1 MNLSRRQIYDLVW
14 SKPMNKLATELGLSD
29 QGLAKTCRR
38 HDIPVPPLGYWQKL
52 AHGKVVDRLPLESTR
67 FDENA
72 IIQVSAGVK
81 MRPKPIKTEIAKAS
95 SSAKEPQAEPKA
107 EKAEKSHPIL
117 TKIRKAFDRTKKP
130 GEFAY
135 VNVNPFKIRASPREA
150 ERVLSLISKLI
161 AAAALEK
168 WEIKRSEEGGWEL
181 LASGER
187 VEISLIENTKKVPHV
202 PTPAEIRESKL
213 YSWRKIPEFDDVPSG
228 ELKFT
233 ITNASYL
240 GVRSNWSD
248 GKRQTLES
256 VLPSFIEG
264 ISLAGAA
271 LYARRLER
279 EEQARQVEIWQ
290 QQEAERRRLQA
301 IQRVRVGLLKEQ
313 ARQHSG
319 AEVLRAYVAAVK
331 AKLDKEPPDD
341 PEPFQIWIEWAER
354 YIQELDPLSRE
365 LPSLMSEDEAYR
377 NSWRYRDE

>member
-14 SKPMNKLATELGLSD
+14 SKPMNKLAAELGLSD
-29 QGLAKTCRR
+29 QGLAKACRR
-38 HDIPVPPLGYWQKL
+38 YDIPVPPLGYWQKL
-52 AHGKVVDRLPLESTR
+52 AHGKVVDRPPLDSTQ
-67 FDENA
+67 FDENV
-72 IIQVSAGVK
+72 IVQISPGVK
-81 MRPKPIKTEIAKAS
+81 MRPRPIKAVVAKVD
-95 SSAKEPQAEPKA
+95 SSAKEPHAESQTEEVNKP
-107 EKAEKSHPIL
+107 HPML
-117 TKIRKAFDRTKKP
+117 AKIRQAFERSKKP
-130 GEFAY
+130 SEFVY
-135 VNVNPFKIRASPREA
+135 VSVSPFKIRASPQEA
-150 ERVLSLISKLI
+150 ERVLSLISSVI
-161 AAAALEK
+161 VATPSEN
-168 WEIKRSEEGGWEL
+168 WEIRLSKHGDWEL
-181 LASGER
+181 LVSGER
-187 VEISLIENTKKVPHV
+187 VEISLTENTKNVPHV
-202 PTPAEIRESKL
+202 PTPAEVRDSKL
-213 YSWRKIPEFDDVPSG
+213 YSWSKIPEFDHVQSG

>member
-14 SKPMNKLATELGLSD
+14 SKPMNKLEAELGLSG
-29 QGLAKTCRR
+29 QGLAKACRR
-38 HDIPVPPLGYWQKL
+38 YDVPVPPLGYWQKL
-52 AHGKVVDRLPLESTR
+52 ANGKAVDRPSLESTQ
-67 FDENA
+67 FDETVIVHVA
-72 IIQVSAGVK
+72 PGVK
-81 MRPKPIKTEIAKAS
+81 MGPSPIKKEIAKVD
-95 SSAKEPQAEPKA
+95 SSATEPHPELKA
-107 EKAEKSHPIL
+107 EKAEKPHPIL
-117 TKIRKAFDRTKKP
+117 TKIRKAFDRSRKP

-135 VNVNPFKIRASPREA
+135 VNVSPFKIRASTQEA
-150 ERVLSLISKLI
+150 ERVLSLISGVV
-161 AAAALEK
+161 AAAPSEGC
-168 WEIKRSEEGGWEL
+168 EIKSSTDGDWVV

-187 VEISLIENTKKVPHV
+187 VEISLTESTKNVPHV
-202 PTPAEIRESKL
+202 PTPAEVRDSKL
-213 YSWRKIPEFDDVPSG
+213 YSWSKIPEFDHVPSG

-301 IQRVRVGLLKEQ
+301 IQRVRVGLVKEQ
-313 ARQHSG
+313 ARQHSE
-319 AEVLRAYVAAVK
+319 AEALRAYIAAVK
-331 AKLDKEPPDD
+331 AKLDKGLPGDFEATRT
-341 PEPFQIWIEWAER
+341 WIEWAER

>member
-1 MNLSRRQIYDLVW
+1 
-14 SKPMNKLATELGLSD
+14 MNKLAAELGLSD
-29 QGLAKTCRR
+29 QGLAKACRR
-38 HDIPVPPLGYWQKL
+38 YDVPVPPLGYWQKL
-52 AHGKVVDRLPLESTR
+52 AHGKAVDRPPLESTQL
-67 FDENA
+67 DENV
-72 IIQVSAGVK
+72 IVHVSPGVK
-81 MRPKPIKTEIAKAS
+81 MRPNSTTTEIAKVD
-95 SSAKEPQAEPKA
+95 SSAQEPHIKPQTEEGKKP
-107 EKAEKSHPIL
+107 HPML
-117 TKIRKAFDRTKKP
+117 AKIRKAFDHSKKI

-135 VNVNPFKIRASPREA
+135 ISVSPFKIRASPLQA
-150 ERVLSLISKLI
+150 QRVFLLISSVI
-161 AAAALEK
+161 AAARSEN
-168 WEIKRSEEGGWEL
+168 WEIKSSKDGDWVL
-181 LASGER
+181 LASGES
-187 VEISLIENTKKVPHV
+187 VEISLSENTKNVPHV
-202 PTPAEIRESKL
+202 PTPAEIRDSKL
-213 YSWRKIPEFDDVPSG
+213 YSWRKIPEVEHVPSG

-256 VLPSFIEG
+256 VLPSFTEG

-313 ARQHSG
+313 ARQHSE

-341 PEPFQIWIEWAER
+341 PEPIQIWIEWAER
-354 YIQELDPLSRE
+354 YIHELDPLNSG
-365 LPSLMSEDEAYR
+365 LPSLMSEEEAYR
-377 NSWRYRDE
+377 SSWRYRDE